1 MTRPGELPADELR
14 AVFGD
19 RAADAAHVQPL
30 PHTAVA
36 SATAGLWRVRVGDR
50 SAVVKVLAHAPE
62 GGSENWRSGADV
74 THWYYWRRE
83 ADAYRSG
90 LLDRLGGGLRAPRCE
105 LIAERADGSVALW
118 LEDLPGEAASTWSI
132 DRYRLAAR
140 HLGQAQGELAT
151 GGALPDHPWLSR
163 GWLRSY
169 LTQPLRKLTLPSDP
183 TVWRDPLL
191 AAWFPDP
198 PVDRLQAMG
207 ADRSRFLDVLDHV
220 PATVCHLD
228 LHPTNLFDGGGGT
241 TAVIDWSFVG
251 IGAIGED
258 AGNLVPD
265 AALDF
270 HVAPEQ
276 LPHLYD
282 AVADGYA
289 GGLRDAGWS
298 GANGT
303 VRLAMAA
310 TMGAKYAWVGP
321 ALVRSVGERRPTL
334 NGRPI
339 AEALS
344 WWAPTM
350 RFLLDRAD
358 EARDLSGQG
367 ACTRMSP

>member
-1 MTRPGELPADELR
+1 MTRPGDLPADEIG

-19 RAADAAHVQPL
+19 AALAESPAVVEPL
-30 PHTAVA
+30 AHTAVA
-36 SATAGLWRVRVGDR
+36 SATAGLWRVRVGHR

-62 GGSENWRSGADV
+62 GGSENWRSGVDV

-83 ADAYRSG
+83 AEAYRSG
-90 LLDRLGGGLRAPRCE
+90 LLGGLGGGLRAPRCE
-105 LIAERADGSVALW
+105 LIADRADGSVALW
-118 LEDLPGEAASTWSI
+118 LEDLAGEAAPRWPI

-140 HLGQAQGELAT
+140 HLGQAQGEFAA
-151 GGALPDHPWLSR
+151 GRALPDHPWLSR
-163 GWLRSY
+163 GWLYSY
-169 LTQPLRKLTLPSDP
+169 LAQPLRKLTLPSDP
-183 TVWRDPLL
+183 AVWGDPLL
-191 AAWFPDP
+191 VEWFPDP
-198 PVDRLQAMG
+198 PVDRLQAMS
-207 ADRSRFLDVLDHV
+207 ADRSRFLDVLAHV

-228 LHPTNLFDGGGGT
+228 LHPANLFDGGAGT

-251 IGAIGED
+251 IGSFGED

-265 AALDF
+265 AVLDF

-289 GGLRDAGWS
+289 AGLRDAGWS
-298 GANGT
+298 GPHSTA
-303 VRLAMAA
+303 RLAMAA
-310 TMGAKYAWVGP
+310 TMAAKYAWIGP
-321 ALVRSVGERRPTL
+321 ALVRSVAERRPTL

-350 RFLLDRAD
+350 CFLLDRAD
-358 EARDLSGQG
+358 EARDLSGQAHAQG
-367 ACTRMSP
+367 